1 MDGASNMK
9 RQLNGF
15 ASWFFFKKYQLATF
29 MYDV

>member
-15 ASWFFFKKYQLATF
+15 ASYFFQKTNQLATF